1 MSQYLGH
8 FQSSTA
14 DQLSSPDL
22 LKSDEKIVQE
32 PTVRSKMSSWPE
44 KLIDF
49 EDLGNSDDDG
59 YTESWNEKKAW
70 TFYSQTENTFKEMS
84 A

>member
-1 MSQYLGH
+1 
-8 FQSSTA
+8 
-14 DQLSSPDL
+14 
-22 LKSDEKIVQE
+22 
-32 PTVRSKMSSWPE
+32 MSSWPE